1 MVALTEARLAG
12 TQRFPL
18 DGVWGIVL
26 NGTLFN
32 ISWFAIVLTHS
43 PYIAPL
49 VVAVHLAVHFSLLGR
64 GMAEARFIAL
74 VTAIGA
80 ALDQVQFALGVF
92 VVDGA
97 RSLGPLWL
105 SCLWPVFATTLG
117 HAFAGFRTRT
127 VTAALVGG
135 IGGGGSYVAGTRL
148 SDVGFADP
156 LLGPIALGVTW
167 AVMFPLLLRLAAR
180 FMEELRNDA

>member
-1 MVALTEARLAG
+1 MAQFPLAD
-12 TQRFPL
+12 TQRSPL
-18 DGVWGIVL
+18 EGVWGIVL

-49 VVAVHLAVHFSLLGR
+49 VVALHLAIHFSLLGR
-64 GMAEARFIAL
+64 GWPEARFIAL

-80 ALDQVQFALGVF
+80 ALDQGQFALGVF
-92 VVDGA
+92 VVEGA

-105 SCLWPVFATTLG
+105 SCLWPVFATTLA

-127 VTAALVGG
+127 VPAALVGG
-135 IGGGGSYVAGTRL
+135 LGGGGSYLAGTRL
-148 SDVGFADP
+148 SNVDFADP
-156 LLGPIALGVTW
+156 VLGPIILGVTW
-167 AVMFPLLLRLAAR
+167 AVAFPLLLRLAPLFIR
-180 FMEELRNDA
+180 ELRNDG